1 MRPPLP
7 VAREV
12 GRQADMGGLELYQ
25 PGADAMD
32 LGTYFDS
39 ELDEHEAVARA
50 TRVLKSEFIRL
61 VDICEA
67 AVNAGN
73 KLVFFGNGGSAA
85 TASHLA
91 EDLATYAIP
100 FSEPRRLKVLSLNDS
115 PSTLTALGNDIGFEA
130 IFTEQVQQW
139 ARPGDLVLT
148 MSGSGNS
155 PNLVAAIEKAR
166 ELGCQTSAM
175 TGFSGGKLKSLVQH
189 PLHVEIHEMQ
199 PAQDAHMIMTH
210 MIIDGFRTLVRNE
223 LAENENG
230 GTEG

>member
-1 MRPPLP
+1 M
-7 VAREV
+7 
-12 GRQADMGGLELYQ
+12 
-25 PGADAMD
+25 
-32 LGTYFDS
+32 
-39 ELDEHEAVARA
+39 
-50 TRVLKSEFIRL
+50 
-61 VDICEA
+61 
-67 AVNAGN
+67 
-73 KLVFFGNGGSAA
+73 
-85 TASHLA
+85 A

-130 IFTEQVQQW
+130 VFTEQVQQW

-155 PNLVAAIEKAR
+155 PNLVAAMERAG
-166 ELGCQTSAM
+166 ELGCRTSAM
-175 TGFSGGKLKSLVQH
+175 TGFSGGALKDLVQH

-223 LAENENG
+223 LAKGADG
-230 GTEG
+230 GAGE

>member
-1 MRPPLP
+1 MSKDAHP
-7 VAREV
+7 
-12 GRQADMGGLELYQ
+12 DTGLESLV
-25 PGADAMD
+25 GD
-32 LGTYFDS
+32 L
-39 ELDEHEAVARA
+39 
-50 TRVLKSEFIRL
+50 TRSLEEYRQRSQAAISAIDVTAISLWTAEVFQAWRDDRQLL
-61 VDICEA
+61 V
-67 AVNAGN
+67 
-73 KLVFFGNGGSAA
+73 FGNGGSAA

-130 IFTEQVQQW
+130 VFTEQVQQW

-155 PNLVAAIEKAR
+155 PNLVAAMEKAR
-166 ELGCQTSAM
+166 QLGCQTSAM
-175 TGFSGGKLKSLVQH
+175 TGFSGGKLKSLVHH

-210 MIIDGFRTLVRNE
+210 MIIDGFRTLVRND
-223 LAENENG
+223 LAKNENG
-230 GTEG
+230 GAEG

>member
-1 MRPPLP
+1 MAISAID
-7 VAREV
+7 V
-12 GRQADMGGLELYQ
+12 
-25 PGADAMD
+25 
-32 LGTYFDS
+32 
-39 ELDEHEAVARA
+39 
-50 TRVLKSEFIRL
+50 
-61 VDICEA
+61 A
-67 AVNAGN
+67 AVSLWTVEVYQAWRDDRQL
-73 KLVFFGNGGSAA
+73 LVFGNGGSAA

-166 ELGCQTSAM
+166 E
-175 TGFSGGKLKSLVQH
+175 FEKLAL
-189 PLHVEIHEMQ
+189 
-199 PAQDAHMIMTH
+199 
-210 MIIDGFRTLVRNE
+210 
-223 LAENENG
+223 
-230 GTEG
+230 

>member
-1 MRPPLP
+1 MYPDS
-7 VAREV
+7 
-12 GRQADMGGLELYQ
+12 RQEGTEMSK
-25 PGADAMD
+25 DAHPD
-32 LGTYFDS
+32 TDS
-39 ELDEHEAVARA
+39 ESLVGDLTRSLEEYRQRSQVAISA
-50 TRVLKSEFIRL
+50 IDV
-61 VDICEA
+61 A
-67 AVNAGN
+67 AVSLWTVEVYQAWRDDRQL
-73 KLVFFGNGGSAA
+73 LVFGNGGSAA

>member
-1 MRPPLP
+1 MYPDS
-7 VAREV
+7 
-12 GRQADMGGLELYQ
+12 RQEGTEMSK
-25 PGADAMD
+25 DAHPD
-32 LGTYFDS
+32 TDS
-39 ELDEHEAVARA
+39 ESLVGDLTRSLEEYRQRSQVAISA
-50 TRVLKSEFIRL
+50 IDV
-61 VDICEA
+61 A
-67 AVNAGN
+67 AVSLWTVEDYQAWRDDSQLLGY
-73 KLVFFGNGGSAA
+73 GHGGSAA